1 MEGLQGHAFVLGAL
15 QDAIQREGTVMSC
28 EGQCCAV
35 VCKCLKMPVLP
46 PVGLL
51 LYYCGEATMT
61 VRAGRRAL
69 RRNRNAVD
77 PTGVVFCFRQNQPGA
92 SDAVQQAHR
101 YLLNER
107 PREPVIVTRQHLAV
121 GFSSSI
127 LGQIDDCPIQEKTGA
142 LPKAATVRDE
152 GVWGSRPEPREES
165 DKRAETGKTVSL
177 RVPCTRENGKLQ
189 E

>member
-127 LGQIDDCPIQEKTGA
+127 LGRIDDCPIQEKTGA

-152 GVWGSRPEPREES
+152 GVCV
-165 DKRAETGKTVSL
+165 GKSAGAT
-177 RVPCTRENGKLQ
+177 
-189 E
+189 